1 MNGFYS
7 EQYSTEVSS
16 ARHTSEARTSTFPT
30 TTTMPGIM
38 TTIIMNM
45 IWWLVCYSPVNV
57 GLYFLLWHHI
67 GNQQNDWKGRRSLRD
82 RGHVHPMFGPLSGVF
97 PIIWGDKSNR
107 LYMLISWH
115 FISPKR
121 IPVYYFN
128 VDKEATASGGLR
140 PLDPFQGTFVCPQT
154 PAVSPQ
160 PRPRIQIDAYA
171 ETRLTCNGC
180 KIKYWSMAEYL
191 CSVKRDFGSSW
202 KNANFRERRSNR
214 LFVVQAWRVVQK
226 WRFRSQDIRW
236 RHSWNCVRIVATT
249 TNFGTKIAINWLCV
263 NDSD

>member
-38 TTIIMNM
+38 TTIIMNI

-57 GLYFLLWHHI
+57 GLYFILWHHI

-107 LYMLISWH
+107 LYMLISRH

-121 IPVYYFN
+121 IPVYYLN

-140 PLDPFQGTFVCPQT
+140 PLDPFQGCA
-154 PAVSPQ
+154 PASQGLSSV
-160 PRPRIQIDAYA
+160 PRPLLCLPNHVHGYRSTTMLKTIS
-171 ETRLTCNGC
+171 CNGC
-180 KIKYWSMAEYL
+180 QNKILVNGRIFMQCKS
-191 CSVKRDFGSSW
+191 SSW
-202 KNANFRERRSNR
+202 KNANFRGRRSNR
-214 LFVVQAWRVVQK
+214 LFVVQVWRVVQK
-226 WRFRSQDIRW
+226 WTFSESRYPMK
-236 RHSWNCVRIVATT
+236 T
-249 TNFGTKIAINWLCV
+249 
-263 NDSD
+263 